1 MALPVALQNLRL
13 PVIGSPLFIASG
25 PALVTAQCKAG
36 IVGSF
41 PALNARPAELLDTWL
56 TQIQN
61 NLAEYGNTSAASIP
75 LVLDEAV
82 RAGTIKQGDTVPP
95 SLPPAVMH

>member
-56 TQIQN
+56 STIQAD
-61 NLAEYGNTSAASIP
+61 LEAHTRTTSW
-75 LVLDEAV
+75 
-82 RAGTIKQGDTVPP
+82 
-95 SLPPAVMH
+95 